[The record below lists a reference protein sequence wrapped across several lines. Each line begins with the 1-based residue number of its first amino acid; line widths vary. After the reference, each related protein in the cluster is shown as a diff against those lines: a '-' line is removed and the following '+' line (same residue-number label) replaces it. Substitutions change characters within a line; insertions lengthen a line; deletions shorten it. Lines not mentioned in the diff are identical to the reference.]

1 MDPAFTQQITNVKPL
16 NNPPLPLRIY
26 ITRRLEFCA
35 SHRLFNPAFSDE
47 KNEATFGLCNNPN
60 GHGHNYVLE
69 VTVKGEVDPETGMVL
84 DLKVLKKLINEE
96 IIDKVDHKNLNVDV
110 DFLKN
115 VIPTAENIAIRFWNI
130 IEPKI
135 ENGTL
140 HEVKLYESERN
151 FVIYQGAQLEG
162 PH

>member
-1 MDPAFTQQITNVKPL
+1 M
-16 NNPPLPLRIY
+16 IY

-35 SHRLFNPAFSDE
+35 SHRLYNPEFSDK
-47 KNEATFGLCNNPN
+47 KNAETFGLCNNPN

-69 VTVKGEVDPETGMVL
+69 VTVKGEVAPETGMVL
-84 DLKVLKKLINEE
+84 ERMINEE
-96 IIDKVDHKNLNVDV
+96 IVDKVDHKNLNVDV

-115 VIPTAENIAIRFWNI
+115 VIPTAENIAIHFWNI

-135 ENGTL
+135 SNGTL
-140 HEVKLYESERN
+140 YEIKLFESERN
-151 FVIYQGAQLEG
+151 FVIYRGAGLER